1 MSRFLLPDVFV
12 QCDVCKGKRYNRET
26 LNVTFKE
33 KSIADV
39 LDMSVDEGVRFFENI
54 PIIKDKLLT
63 LQKVGLGYIKIGQQ
77 ATTLSGGEAQR
88 IKLAKELSKRSTG
101 RTIYI
106 LDEPTTGLHAHDIKK
121 LLEVLQAFVQKGNT
135 VLVIEHNMDVI
146 KTADWLI
153 DMGPEGGVNGGQ
165 ILFQGKPEDIA
176 KVKNSYTAQYLDK
189 ILKIKNNK
197 LDLNNMSTL
206 VDNFYE
212 LLLARGL
219 YEMQLTPWYNSFP
232 QNKIL
237 ITSSEELSNNTNLLI
252 SEFKKMA
259 DKLLSEINFHSPN
272 DIKKEYSIPLNE
284 MIKNS
289 STNLL
294 RVIHYPPLND
304 NIDPSAIRA
313 GAHEDI
319 NLITLLVAG
328 SEPGLQVLSQDGKWV
343 DVSTSSDYIV
353 VNIGDMLQECSGGYF
368 PSTTHRVVN
377 PSDKNMSRYS
387 MPFFVHAR
395 DEVML
400 SKKYTAKS
408 YLEERLK
415 EIGLK

>member
-1 MSRFLLPDVFV
+1 M
-12 QCDVCKGKRYNRET
+12 
-26 LNVTFKE
+26 
-33 KSIADV
+33 
-39 LDMSVDEGVRFFENI
+39 
-54 PIIKDKLLT
+54 
-63 LQKVGLGYIKIGQQ
+63 
-77 ATTLSGGEAQR
+77 
-88 IKLAKELSKRSTG
+88 
-101 RTIYI
+101 
-106 LDEPTTGLHAHDIKK
+106 
-121 LLEVLQAFVQKGNT
+121 
-135 VLVIEHNMDVI
+135 
-146 KTADWLI
+146 
-153 DMGPEGGVNGGQ
+153 
-165 ILFQGKPEDIA
+165 
-176 KVKNSYTAQYLDK
+176 
-189 ILKIKNNK
+189 
-197 LDLNNMSTL
+197 
-206 VDNFYE
+206 
-212 LLLARGL
+212 
-219 YEMQLTPWYNSFP
+219 
-232 QNKIL
+232 NKIL
-237 ITSSEELSNNTNLLI
+237 TIDYQSSDLGKKLTTSLRNTGFAVIKNHPISHNLIDSIYTEWKDFFSNDAKKNYQFDLVKQDGFFPYLSENAKDSNVKDLKEFFHIYDWGRYPKELSNNTNLLI

-272 DIKKEYSIPLNE
+272 DIKKEYSMPLNE

-353 VNIGDMLQECSGGYF
+353 VNIGDMLQECSAGYF
-368 PSTTHRVVN
+368 PSTTHRVIN

>member
-1 MSRFLLPDVFV
+1 M
-12 QCDVCKGKRYNRET
+12 
-26 LNVTFKE
+26 
-33 KSIADV
+33 
-39 LDMSVDEGVRFFENI
+39 
-54 PIIKDKLLT
+54 
-63 LQKVGLGYIKIGQQ
+63 
-77 ATTLSGGEAQR
+77 
-88 IKLAKELSKRSTG
+88 
-101 RTIYI
+101 
-106 LDEPTTGLHAHDIKK
+106 
-121 LLEVLQAFVQKGNT
+121 
-135 VLVIEHNMDVI
+135 
-146 KTADWLI
+146 
-153 DMGPEGGVNGGQ
+153 
-165 ILFQGKPEDIA
+165 
-176 KVKNSYTAQYLDK
+176 
-189 ILKIKNNK
+189 
-197 LDLNNMSTL
+197 
-206 VDNFYE
+206 
-212 LLLARGL
+212 
-219 YEMQLTPWYNSFP
+219 
-232 QNKIL
+232 NKIL
-237 ITSSEELSNNTNLLI
+237 TIDYQSSDLGKKLTTSLRNTGFAVIKNHPISHDLIDSIYTEWKDFFSNDAKKNYQFDLVKQDGFFPYLSENAKDSNVKDLKEFFHIYDWGRYPKELSNNTNLLI

-259 DKLLSEINFHSPN
+259 NKLLSEINFHSPN
-272 DIKKEYSIPLNE
+272 DIKKEYSMPLNE

>member
-1 MSRFLLPDVFV
+1 M
-12 QCDVCKGKRYNRET
+12 
-26 LNVTFKE
+26 
-33 KSIADV
+33 
-39 LDMSVDEGVRFFENI
+39 
-54 PIIKDKLLT
+54 
-63 LQKVGLGYIKIGQQ
+63 
-77 ATTLSGGEAQR
+77 
-88 IKLAKELSKRSTG
+88 
-101 RTIYI
+101 
-106 LDEPTTGLHAHDIKK
+106 
-121 LLEVLQAFVQKGNT
+121 
-135 VLVIEHNMDVI
+135 
-146 KTADWLI
+146 
-153 DMGPEGGVNGGQ
+153 
-165 ILFQGKPEDIA
+165 
-176 KVKNSYTAQYLDK
+176 
-189 ILKIKNNK
+189 
-197 LDLNNMSTL
+197 
-206 VDNFYE
+206 
-212 LLLARGL
+212 
-219 YEMQLTPWYNSFP
+219 
-232 QNKIL
+232 NKIL
-237 ITSSEELSNNTNLLI
+237 TIDYQSSDLGKKLTTSLRNTGFAVIKNHPISHDLIDSIYTEWKDFFSNEAKKNYQFDLVKQDGFFPYLSENAKDSNVKDLKEFFHIYDWGRYPKELSNNTNLLI

-259 DKLLSEINFHSPN
+259 DKLLSDINFHSPN
-272 DIKKEYSIPLNE
+272 DIKKGYSMPLNE

-353 VNIGDMLQECSGGYF
+353 VNIGDMLQECSAGYF

>member
-1 MSRFLLPDVFV
+1 M
-12 QCDVCKGKRYNRET
+12 
-26 LNVTFKE
+26 
-33 KSIADV
+33 
-39 LDMSVDEGVRFFENI
+39 
-54 PIIKDKLLT
+54 
-63 LQKVGLGYIKIGQQ
+63 
-77 ATTLSGGEAQR
+77 
-88 IKLAKELSKRSTG
+88 
-101 RTIYI
+101 
-106 LDEPTTGLHAHDIKK
+106 
-121 LLEVLQAFVQKGNT
+121 
-135 VLVIEHNMDVI
+135 
-146 KTADWLI
+146 
-153 DMGPEGGVNGGQ
+153 
-165 ILFQGKPEDIA
+165 
-176 KVKNSYTAQYLDK
+176 
-189 ILKIKNNK
+189 
-197 LDLNNMSTL
+197 
-206 VDNFYE
+206 
-212 LLLARGL
+212 
-219 YEMQLTPWYNSFP
+219 
-232 QNKIL
+232 NKIL
-237 ITSSEELSNNTNLLI
+237 TIDYQSSDLGKKLTTSLRNTGFAVIKNHPISHDLIDSIYTEWKDFFSNEAKKNYQFDLVKQDGFFPYLSENAKDSNVKDLKEFFHIYDWGRYPKELSNNTNLLI

-272 DIKKEYSIPLNE
+272 DIKKGYSMPLNE

-353 VNIGDMLQECSGGYF
+353 VNIGDMLQECSAGYF
-368 PSTTHRVVN
+368 PSTTHRVIN

>member
-1 MSRFLLPDVFV
+1 
-12 QCDVCKGKRYNRET
+12 
-26 LNVTFKE
+26 
-33 KSIADV
+33 
-39 LDMSVDEGVRFFENI
+39 
-54 PIIKDKLLT
+54 
-63 LQKVGLGYIKIGQQ
+63 
-77 ATTLSGGEAQR
+77 
-88 IKLAKELSKRSTG
+88 
-101 RTIYI
+101 
-106 LDEPTTGLHAHDIKK
+106 
-121 LLEVLQAFVQKGNT
+121 
-135 VLVIEHNMDVI
+135 
-146 KTADWLI
+146 
-153 DMGPEGGVNGGQ
+153 
-165 ILFQGKPEDIA
+165 
-176 KVKNSYTAQYLDK
+176 
-189 ILKIKNNK
+189 
-197 LDLNNMSTL
+197 
-206 VDNFYE
+206 
-212 LLLARGL
+212 
-219 YEMQLTPWYNSFP
+219 
-232 QNKIL
+232 
-237 ITSSEELSNNTNLLI
+237 
-252 SEFKKMA
+252 MA

-272 DIKKEYSIPLNE
+272 DVQKGYSMPLNE

-377 PSDKNMSRYS
+377 PSEKNMSRYS

>member
-1 MSRFLLPDVFV
+1 M
-12 QCDVCKGKRYNRET
+12 
-26 LNVTFKE
+26 
-33 KSIADV
+33 
-39 LDMSVDEGVRFFENI
+39 
-54 PIIKDKLLT
+54 
-63 LQKVGLGYIKIGQQ
+63 
-77 ATTLSGGEAQR
+77 
-88 IKLAKELSKRSTG
+88 
-101 RTIYI
+101 
-106 LDEPTTGLHAHDIKK
+106 
-121 LLEVLQAFVQKGNT
+121 
-135 VLVIEHNMDVI
+135 
-146 KTADWLI
+146 
-153 DMGPEGGVNGGQ
+153 
-165 ILFQGKPEDIA
+165 
-176 KVKNSYTAQYLDK
+176 
-189 ILKIKNNK
+189 
-197 LDLNNMSTL
+197 
-206 VDNFYE
+206 
-212 LLLARGL
+212 
-219 YEMQLTPWYNSFP
+219 
-232 QNKIL
+232 NKIL
-237 ITSSEELSNNTNLLI
+237 TIDYQSSDLGKKLTTSLRNTGFAVIKNHPISHNLIDSIYTEWKDFFSNDAKKNYQFDLVKQDGFFPYLSENAKDSNVKDLKEFFHIYDWGRYPKELSNNTNLLI

-272 DIKKEYSIPLNE
+272 DIKKGYSMPLNE

-304 NIDPSAIRA
+304 NVDPSAIRA

>member
-1 MSRFLLPDVFV
+1 M
-12 QCDVCKGKRYNRET
+12 
-26 LNVTFKE
+26 
-33 KSIADV
+33 
-39 LDMSVDEGVRFFENI
+39 
-54 PIIKDKLLT
+54 
-63 LQKVGLGYIKIGQQ
+63 
-77 ATTLSGGEAQR
+77 
-88 IKLAKELSKRSTG
+88 
-101 RTIYI
+101 
-106 LDEPTTGLHAHDIKK
+106 
-121 LLEVLQAFVQKGNT
+121 
-135 VLVIEHNMDVI
+135 
-146 KTADWLI
+146 
-153 DMGPEGGVNGGQ
+153 
-165 ILFQGKPEDIA
+165 
-176 KVKNSYTAQYLDK
+176 
-189 ILKIKNNK
+189 
-197 LDLNNMSTL
+197 
-206 VDNFYE
+206 
-212 LLLARGL
+212 
-219 YEMQLTPWYNSFP
+219 
-232 QNKIL
+232 NKIL
-237 ITSSEELSNNTNLLI
+237 TIDYQSSDLGKKLTTSLRNTGFAVIKNHPISHNLIDSIYTEWKDFFSNEAKKNYQFDLVKQDGFFPYLSENAKDSNVKDLKEFFHIYDWGRYPKELSNNTNLLI

-272 DIKKEYSIPLNE
+272 DIKKGYSMPLNE

>member
-1 MSRFLLPDVFV
+1 M
-12 QCDVCKGKRYNRET
+12 
-26 LNVTFKE
+26 
-33 KSIADV
+33 
-39 LDMSVDEGVRFFENI
+39 
-54 PIIKDKLLT
+54 
-63 LQKVGLGYIKIGQQ
+63 
-77 ATTLSGGEAQR
+77 
-88 IKLAKELSKRSTG
+88 
-101 RTIYI
+101 
-106 LDEPTTGLHAHDIKK
+106 
-121 LLEVLQAFVQKGNT
+121 
-135 VLVIEHNMDVI
+135 
-146 KTADWLI
+146 
-153 DMGPEGGVNGGQ
+153 
-165 ILFQGKPEDIA
+165 
-176 KVKNSYTAQYLDK
+176 
-189 ILKIKNNK
+189 
-197 LDLNNMSTL
+197 
-206 VDNFYE
+206 
-212 LLLARGL
+212 
-219 YEMQLTPWYNSFP
+219 
-232 QNKIL
+232 NKIL
-237 ITSSEELSNNTNLLI
+237 TIDYQSSDLGKKLTTSLRNTGFAVIKNHPISHNLIDSIYTEWKDFFGNDAKKNYQFDLVKQDGFFPYLSENAKDSNVKDLKEFFHIYDWGRYPKELSNNTNLLI

-272 DIKKEYSIPLNE
+272 DIQKGYSMPLNE

-377 PSDKNMSRYS
+377 PSEKNMSRYS